1 MLSHY
6 GLAVNLAVAL
16 VLTLHQ
22 FTLTG
27 SGHLLTESC
36 QAAVLRTLTG
46 CAATRTL
53 PLFDNHITHA
63 PLAQEL
69 EKHVMN
75 ELWAHPTLCSS
86 TLPCE
91 FSSHPHPVY
100 WCSILLPGLCFSHN
114 SEIQKIL
121 KGKLES
127 SGIDSIGTKDDLL
140 LTWTFIC
147 SPETET
153 FWSICL
159 QASLYV
165 SCIFMWSEKSLIPKP
180 KWAQKFLKGELWI
193 CISESITNG
202 KKNIC
207 N

>member
-6 GLAVNLAVAL
+6 GLAVNLAVGL

-22 FTLTG
+22 FILTG
-27 SGHLLTESC
+27 SGHLRMESC
-36 QAAVLRTLTG
+36 QAAVLRTLTE

-53 PLFDNHITHA
+53 PLFDNHRTHV

-75 ELWAHPTLCSS
+75 EIWAHPTLCSS
-86 TLPCE
+86 TFPCE

-121 KGKLES
+121 KEKTWKLWYWLTWYQRWPTTDMNIHLFSRNRNVLVNLS
-127 SGIDSIGTKDDLL
+127 SGLTLCELYFYVIWKISDSKTQMGSKVPERGTVNLY
-140 LTWTFIC
+140 
-147 SPETET
+147 
-153 FWSICL
+153 FWK
-159 QASLYV
+159 Y
-165 SCIFMWSEKSLIPKP
+165 
-180 KWAQKFLKGELWI
+180 
-193 CISESITNG
+193 N
-202 KKNIC
+202 
-207 N
+207 